1 MVYFY
6 TYSVIYKYIKEQNK
20 ETSMLIYNNVI
31 ISVSK
36 YFYCLSLKR
45 YSLIL
50 RIINSKAGRT
60 ASR

>member
-1 MVYFY
+1 
-6 TYSVIYKYIKEQNK
+6 
-20 ETSMLIYNNVI
+20 MLIYNNVF

-36 YFYCLSLKR
+36 YFYYLSLKR

-50 RIINSKAGRT
+50 RMINSKAGRT

>member
-1 MVYFY
+1 M
-6 TYSVIYKYIKEQNK
+6 I
-20 ETSMLIYNNVI
+20 IYNNVF

-36 YFYCLSLKR
+36 YFYCLFLKR

-50 RIINSKAGRT
+50 RMINSKAGRT